1 MLLQD
6 HRRITGLLEDLDCE
20 ERPAEMR
27 RLCRDIVAEIAGH
40 EAAEDDVVFP
50 ALRAAV
56 PAAEHEL
63 IERFDEH
70 REVNEL
76 LAGMAAIDPAGVG
89 FLKRAAALIYELRE
103 HFAAEEEELFP
114 RLRAVLPQ
122 QELLAL
128 GERFAEAKRH
138 APDLLRHPD
147 VTGHLC
153 QQPAWLSIAAALAT
167 ITLKTPSPDPSGSCP
182 TPWSRS

>member
-1 MLLQD
+1 MAARLDAIDMLLQD
-6 HRRITGLLEDLDCE
+6 HRRITGLLEQLDWE

-27 RLCRDIVAEIAGH
+27 RLYLDVVAEISGH

-50 ALRAAV
+50 AFRAAV

-70 REVNEL
+70 QEVNGL
-76 LAGMAAIDPAGVG
+76 LAAMAALDPSGVG

-114 RLRAVLPQ
+114 RLRAVLSR

-128 GERFAEAKRH
+128 GERVAEAKRYTSNH
-138 APDLLRHPD
+138 LRP
-147 VTGHLC
+147 
-153 QQPAWLSIAAALAT
+153 QPAPA
-167 ITLKTPSPDPSGSCP
+167 
-182 TPWSRS
+182 